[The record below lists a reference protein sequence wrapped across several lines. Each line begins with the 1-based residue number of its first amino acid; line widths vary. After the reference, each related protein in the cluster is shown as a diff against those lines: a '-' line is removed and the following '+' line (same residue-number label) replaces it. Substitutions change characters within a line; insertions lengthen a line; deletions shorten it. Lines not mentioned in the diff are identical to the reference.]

1 MDLSDNRLSGSIP
14 VSKGTTP
21 GLDLLVNA
29 RHFHF
34 GQNQLSGTIPSSLF
48 SSGMSLIHVLFDN
61 NQLTGSIPST
71 LGLVQTLEA
80 VRFDRNSLTGPVPSN
95 LNNLTQL
102 NSLLLS
108 NNKLI
113 GPMPD
118 LSGMNSLNYVMMER
132 AALRGPIPVTFFS
145 FPQLQTVILK
155 NNELNGTLD
164 IGTNN
169 SSQLLLVDLQ
179 NNLISEFTPKQE
191 FSFQLILVGNPY
203 CQETGVAGNYCSVS
217 QQSNVSYSTQPKN
230 CTPANC
236 TDGQISSP
244 NCKCA
249 YPYTG
254 TLVFR
259 AFYAPVFGST
269 SNFLSLES
277 SLTQTLKSLSFPV
290 DSVSLS
296 NAVEDVY
303 GNLKIL
309 LEIFPAGQVRFNK
322 TGISTLGFLLSNQT
336 YKLPNEFGPYSFIA
350 NNYTGFAAASAGG
363 RKSSHVGIII
373 GATVGG
379 IVLILL
385 LLSGFYAYYQKG
397 RADRATHLS
406 HPFANWVE
414 KDDIPQLKG
423 ARSFSLEEIKKCT
436 NNFSEA
442 NNIGAGGYGKVY
454 KGIIADGQIVAIKR
468 SQAGSMQGSR
478 EFKTEIELLSR
489 VHHKNLVKLVGFCC
503 EQGEL
508 MLVYEFLP
516 NGTLMDSL
524 SGKSGI
530 RLEWIRRL
538 RLALGSAKGLAYLHE
553 LADPTIIHRDIK
565 SSNILLDKRLN
576 AKVADF
582 GLSML
587 FGDGEKS
594 YVTTQVKGTLGYL
607 DPEYYM
613 TQQLTEKSDVY
624 SFGVVMLEL
633 VTGRRPIQPGKNYI
647 VKDVRAAIDRT
658 RDLDGL
664 HKLIDPSISSDT
676 ITLVGFEKFVDLAL
690 RCVQETSIERP
701 TMSEVVK
708 EIEKM
713 MQLAGL
719 NPNSESAP
727 TSSSYEESSAG
738 NIRRI
743 SGDDSRFFTA
753 AVTPMHPQR

>member
-1 MDLSDNRLSGSIP
+1 
-14 VSKGTTP
+14 
-21 GLDLLVNA
+21 
-29 RHFHF
+29 
-34 GQNQLSGTIPSSLF
+34 
-48 SSGMSLIHVLFDN
+48 
-61 NQLTGSIPST
+61 
-71 LGLVQTLEA
+71 
-80 VRFDRNSLTGPVPSN
+80 
-95 LNNLTQL
+95 
-102 NSLLLS
+102 
-108 NNKLI
+108 
-113 GPMPD
+113 
-118 LSGMNSLNYVMMER
+118 MMER
-132 AALRGPIPVTFFS
+132 AALRGQIPVTFFS
-145 FPQLQTVILK
+145 LPQLQTVILK

-164 IGTNN
+164 IGTNY
-169 SSQLLLVDLQ
+169 SSQLQLVDLQ

-203 CQETGVAGNYCSVS
+203 CHETGDCSVS
-217 QQSNVSYSTQPKN
+217 QQSNASYSTKPKN

-236 TDGQISSP
+236 TGGQISSP

-254 TLVFR
+254 TLIFR
-259 AFYAPVFGST
+259 AFYFSVFGS
-269 SNFLSLES
+269 SFYFLSLES
-277 SLTQTLKSLSFPV
+277 SLTQTLQSFSVPV

-296 NAVEDVY
+296 NAAKDVY
-303 GNLKIL
+303 GYFNIL
-309 LEIFPAGQVRFNK
+309 LEIFPVGRDTFNE
-322 TGISTLGFLLSNQT
+322 TVISTLGFLLSNQT
-336 YKLPNEFGPYSFIA
+336 YKPPRQFGPYVFIA
-350 NNYTGFAAASAGG
+350 NNYDHAGFRAAFAGES
-363 RKSSHVGIII
+363 KSYLVGITIL
-373 GATVGG
+373 AG

-397 RADRATHLS
+397 RADKATQLS

-414 KDDIPQLKG
+414 NDDIPQLKG
-423 ARSFSLEEIKKCT
+423 ARSFSIEEIKKCT

-454 KGIIADGQIVAIKR
+454 KGIIADGKIVAIKR

-538 RLALGSAKGLAYLHE
+538 RVALSSARGLAYLHE
-553 LADPTIIHRDIK
+553 LADTPIIHRDIK
-565 SSNILLDKRLN
+565 SSNILLDERLN

-582 GLSML
+582 GLSKL
-587 FGDGEKS
+587 FCDREKS

-633 VTGRRPIQPGKNYI
+633 VIGRRPIQPGKNYI
-647 VKDVRAAIDRT
+647 VKDVTAAMDRT
-658 RDLDGL
+658 RDLCGL

-708 EIEKM
+708 EFENM
-713 MQLAGL
+713 MHLAGV

-743 SGDDSRFFTA
+743 YGDDSPLLYSGSA
-753 AVTPMHPQR
+753 PVHPQR